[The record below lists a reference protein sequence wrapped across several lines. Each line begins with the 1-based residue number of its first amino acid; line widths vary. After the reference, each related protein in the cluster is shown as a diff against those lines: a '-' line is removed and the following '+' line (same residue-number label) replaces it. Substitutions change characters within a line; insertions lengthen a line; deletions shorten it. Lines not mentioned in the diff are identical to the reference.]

1 MGERL
6 GERGGGGRGEI
17 GRGKHVDDNGEPEPI
32 SGRMNDIFGRIRA
45 QVKSKEFHKSR
56 KPISR
61 LTRVSLPN
69 EAKCENESFACGS
82 NHMFKGKV

>member
-6 GERGGGGRGEI
+6 GGGGGRGEI
-17 GRGKHVDDNGEPEPI
+17 GRGKHVDDSGEPEPI
-32 SGRMNDIFGRIRA
+32 SGRMNDIFGGIRA

>member
-1 MGERL
+1 M
-6 GERGGGGRGEI
+6 
-17 GRGKHVDDNGEPEPI
+17 DDNGEPESI

-61 LTRVSLPN
+61 LIRVSLPN
-69 EAKCENESFACGS
+69 EA
-82 NHMFKGKV
+82 